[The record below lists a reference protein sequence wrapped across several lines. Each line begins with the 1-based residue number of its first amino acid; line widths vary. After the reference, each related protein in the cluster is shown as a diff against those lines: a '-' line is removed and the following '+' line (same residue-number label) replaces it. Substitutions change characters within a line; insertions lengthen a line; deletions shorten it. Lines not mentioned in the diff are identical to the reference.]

1 MLITD
6 EKFIEKFPLAAERKF
21 AYFVRVNPSS
31 IRVAKAVIVKD
42 TPKRL
47 GLYLMRD
54 GEEIDCEKLVMKSNL
69 MKPDSVTIDAHP
81 SAHVYCLEGDLEQ
94 AIEACCSYVRGKIV
108 RNIERAKKEHD
119 DFVVLQAHH
128 KEAGLELSR
137 FGELEC
143 RVDPNLIRH
152 PTNIT

>member
-21 AYFVRVNPSS
+21 AYCVRVNPTS
-31 IRVAKAVIVKD
+31 IRVAKAVIVND

-54 GEEIDCEKLVMKSNL
+54 GEEIDCEKLVLKSKL
-69 MKPDSVTIDAHP
+69 MKPDSVTMDSHP
-81 SAHVYCLEGDLEQ
+81 SAYVYCLEADLDK
-94 AIEACCSYVRGKIV
+94 AIEACCSYVRGKV
-108 RNIERAKKEHD
+108 VKNFERAKKEHD
-119 DFVVLQAHH
+119 DFVVLLAHH
-128 KEAGLELSR
+128 KEAGLKLSR

-143 RVDPNLIRH
+143 RLCEEY
-152 PTNIT
+152 

>member
-21 AYFVRVNPSS
+21 AYYVRVNPSS
-31 IRVAKAVIVKD
+31 IRVAKAVIIND

-54 GEEIDCEKLVMKSNL
+54 GEQIDCEKLVTKSKL
-69 MKPDSVTIDAHP
+69 MKPDSVTLDSHP
-81 SAHVYCLEGDLEQ
+81 SAYVYCLEADLDK
-94 AIEACCSYVRGKIV
+94 AIEVCCSYVRGKIV
-108 RNIERAKKEHD
+108 RNFERAKKEHD
-119 DFVVLQAHH
+119 DFVVLQAQLS
-128 KEAGLELSR
+128 EAGLETSR

-143 RVDPNLIRH
+143 RLP
-152 PTNIT
+152 